1 MTDHVNAG
9 GALAPAVGG
18 QAVDVF
24 TATAAEIRRAGLAA
38 VAGALGPVGL
48 ARFLALYEGGRG
60 DYTAERDT
68 LVGTPTV
75 DALMDALEVPPSS
88 DPGPSR

>member
-1 MTDHVNAG
+1 MTDDMHREHATPDARAG
-9 GALAPAVGG
+9 TL
-18 QAVDVF
+18 DVV
-24 TATAAEIRRAGLAA
+24 TATPAEIRRAGLDA

-68 LVGTPTV
+68 VLGTPTV
-75 DALMDALEVPPSS
+75 DALMDAL
-88 DPGPSR
+88 DRGAPGALGKP